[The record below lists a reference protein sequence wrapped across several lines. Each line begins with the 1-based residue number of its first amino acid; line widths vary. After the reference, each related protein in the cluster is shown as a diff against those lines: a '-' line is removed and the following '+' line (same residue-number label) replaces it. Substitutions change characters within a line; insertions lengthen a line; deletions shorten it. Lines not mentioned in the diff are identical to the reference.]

1 MSSGELSA
9 KLKRAN
15 NRSLGLL
22 SRFLALA
29 AAAAFLM
36 IMPVIV
42 AAAAFAFVVVMM
54 VMTAAATFAV
64 LVIVVVTAAAALLMI
79 MPVIVAAAAF
89 AFVVVMMV
97 MTAAARFAVL
107 VIMVM
112 AAAAA
117 FLVIVIVLMIVTAAA
132 FAIVMMMV
140 VTAAAFFAVL
150 VIMIVAAA
158 AAVMMMVMMAA
169 AAALHKLN
177 RIKLGVDLRGRKT
190 DHAEHL
196 REVGQRQDGEAI
208 RRLRNTNAAVDERS
222 DGFAHHI
229 NVARHVKH
237 LFDAGPHNP
246 ESAGLV
252 NEHVAYFERTHFSD
266 GNRHFACFGLQ
277 RLGAFGAFGR
287 GQNEVVRLFKDDFR
301 GRRTLRQELRK
312 RGHFRNSFER

>member
-54 VMTAAATFAV
+54 VMTAAA
-64 LVIVVVTAAAALLMI
+64 
-79 MPVIVAAAAF
+79 
-89 AFVVVMMV
+89 
-97 MTAAARFAVL
+97 RFAVL
-107 VIMVM
+107 VIMVV

-117 FLVIVIVLMIVTAAA
+117 FFVIVLMIVTAAA
-132 FAIVMMMV
+132 FAIVMMVM
-140 VTAAAFFAVL
+140 TAAAFFAVL

>member
-1 MSSGELSA
+1 
-9 KLKRAN
+9 
-15 NRSLGLL
+15 
-22 SRFLALA
+22 
-29 AAAAFLM
+29 
-36 IMPVIV
+36 
-42 AAAAFAFVVVMM
+42 MM

-107 VIMVM
+107 VIMVV

-117 FLVIVIVLMIVTAAA
+117 FFVIVLMIVTAAA
-132 FAIVMMMV
+132 FAIVMMVM
-140 VTAAAFFAVL
+140 TAAAFFAVL

-158 AAVMMMVMMAA
+158 AAVMMVMMAA

>member
-1 MSSGELSA
+1 
-9 KLKRAN
+9 
-15 NRSLGLL
+15 
-22 SRFLALA
+22 
-29 AAAAFLM
+29 M

-107 VIMVM
+107 VIMVV
-112 AAAAA
+112 AAATA
-117 FLVIVIVLMIVTAAA
+117 FFVLVIMIVTAAA
-132 FAIVMMMV
+132 FAIVMMVM
-140 VTAAAFFAVL
+140 TATAFFAVL

-237 LFDAGPHNP
+237 LFDARPHNP

>member
-54 VMTAAATFAV
+54 VMTAAA
-64 LVIVVVTAAAALLMI
+64 
-79 MPVIVAAAAF
+79 
-89 AFVVVMMV
+89 
-97 MTAAARFAVL
+97 RFAVL

-117 FLVIVIVLMIVTAAA
+117 FLVIVLMIVTATA

-252 NEHVAYFERTHFSD
+252 NEHVAHFERTHFSD

>member
-1 MSSGELSA
+1 
-9 KLKRAN
+9 
-15 NRSLGLL
+15 
-22 SRFLALA
+22 
-29 AAAAFLM
+29 M

-107 VIMVM
+107 VIMVV

-117 FLVIVIVLMIVTAAA
+117 FFVIVLMIVTAAA
-132 FAIVMMMV
+132 FAIVMMVM
-140 VTAAAFFAVL
+140 TAAAFFAVL

-158 AAVMMMVMMAA
+158 AAVMMVMMAA

-287 GQNEVVRLFKDDFR
+287 GQNEGVRLFKDDFR

>member
-1 MSSGELSA
+1 
-9 KLKRAN
+9 
-15 NRSLGLL
+15 
-22 SRFLALA
+22 
-29 AAAAFLM
+29 
-36 IMPVIV
+36 
-42 AAAAFAFVVVMM
+42 MM

-64 LVIVVVTAAAALLMI
+64 LVIVVVTAAAALLML

-107 VIMVM
+107 VIMVV

-117 FLVIVIVLMIVTAAA
+117 FFVIVLMIVTAAA
-132 FAIVMMMV
+132 FAIVMMVM
-140 VTAAAFFAVL
+140 TAAAFFAVL

-222 DGFAHHI
+222 DGFAYHI

>member
-107 VIMVM
+107 VIMVV

-117 FLVIVIVLMIVTAAA
+117 FFVIVLMIVTAAA
-132 FAIVMMMV
+132 FAIVMMVM
-140 VTAAAFFAVL
+140 TAAAFFAVL

>member
-1 MSSGELSA
+1 
-9 KLKRAN
+9 
-15 NRSLGLL
+15 
-22 SRFLALA
+22 
-29 AAAAFLM
+29 M

-64 LVIVVVTAAAALLMI
+64 LVIVVVTAAAALLML

-107 VIMVM
+107 VIMVV

-117 FLVIVIVLMIVTAAA
+117 FFVIVLMIVTAAA
-132 FAIVMMMV
+132 FAIVMMVM
-140 VTAAAFFAVL
+140 TAAAFFAVL

>member
-64 LVIVVVTAAAALLMI
+64 LVIVVVTAAAALLML
-79 MPVIVAAAAF
+79 MPVIVAAATF

-107 VIMVM
+107 VIMVV

-117 FLVIVIVLMIVTAAA
+117 FFVIVLMIVTAAA
-132 FAIVMMMV
+132 FAIVMMVM
-140 VTAAAFFAVL
+140 TAAAFFAVL

-287 GQNEVVRLFKDDFR
+287 GQNEVVRFFKDDFR

>member
-107 VIMVM
+107 VIMVV

-117 FLVIVIVLMIVTAAA
+117 FFVLVIMIVTAAA
-132 FAIVMMMV
+132 FAIVMMVM
-140 VTAAAFFAVL
+140 TATAFFAVL

>member
-54 VMTAAATFAV
+54 VMTAAA
-64 LVIVVVTAAAALLMI
+64 
-79 MPVIVAAAAF
+79 
-89 AFVVVMMV
+89 
-97 MTAAARFAVL
+97 RFAVL
-107 VIMVM
+107 VIMVV

-117 FLVIVIVLMIVTAAA
+117 FFVLVIMNVTAAA
-132 FAIVMMMV
+132 FAIVMMVM
-140 VTAAAFFAVL
+140 TATAFFAVL

>member
-1 MSSGELSA
+1 
-9 KLKRAN
+9 
-15 NRSLGLL
+15 
-22 SRFLALA
+22 
-29 AAAAFLM
+29 M

-97 MTAAARFAVL
+97 MTAAACFAVL
-107 VIMVM
+107 VIMVV

-117 FLVIVIVLMIVTAAA
+117 FFVIVLMIVTAAA
-132 FAIVMMMV
+132 FAIVMMVM
-140 VTAAAFFAVL
+140 TAAAFFAVL
-150 VIMIVAAA
+150 VIMIVAAAAAVMMMVMMAAA

>member
-54 VMTAAATFAV
+54 VMTAAA
-64 LVIVVVTAAAALLMI
+64 
-79 MPVIVAAAAF
+79 
-89 AFVVVMMV
+89 
-97 MTAAARFAVL
+97 RFAVL
-107 VIMVM
+107 VIMVV

-117 FLVIVIVLMIVTAAA
+117 FFVLVIMIVTAAA
-132 FAIVMMMV
+132 YAIVMMVM
-140 VTAAAFFAVL
+140 TATAFFAVL

>member
-1 MSSGELSA
+1 
-9 KLKRAN
+9 
-15 NRSLGLL
+15 
-22 SRFLALA
+22 
-29 AAAAFLM
+29 
-36 IMPVIV
+36 
-42 AAAAFAFVVVMM
+42 
-54 VMTAAATFAV
+54 
-64 LVIVVVTAAAALLMI
+64 MI

>member
-29 AAAAFLM
+29 AATAF
-36 IMPVIV
+36 
-42 AAAAFAFVVVMM
+42 
-54 VMTAAATFAV
+54 
-64 LVIVVVTAAAALLMI
+64 LMI

-107 VIMVM
+107 VIMVV

-117 FLVIVIVLMIVTAAA
+117 FFVIVLMIVTAAA
-132 FAIVMMMV
+132 FAIVMMVM
-140 VTAAAFFAVL
+140 TAAAFFAVL

>member
-79 MPVIVAAAAF
+79 MPVIV
-89 AFVVVMMV
+89 
-97 MTAAARFAVL
+97 
-107 VIMVM
+107 

-252 NEHVAYFERTHFSD
+252 NEHVAHFERTHFSD

>member
-1 MSSGELSA
+1 
-9 KLKRAN
+9 
-15 NRSLGLL
+15 
-22 SRFLALA
+22 
-29 AAAAFLM
+29 M

-107 VIMVM
+107 VIMVV

-117 FLVIVIVLMIVTAAA
+117 FFVIVLMIVTAAA
-132 FAIVMMMV
+132 FAIVMMVM
-140 VTAAAFFAVL
+140 TAAAFFAVL

>member
-54 VMTAAATFAV
+54 VMTAAA
-64 LVIVVVTAAAALLMI
+64 
-79 MPVIVAAAAF
+79 
-89 AFVVVMMV
+89 
-97 MTAAARFAVL
+97 RFAVL
-107 VIMVM
+107 VIMVV

-117 FLVIVIVLMIVTAAA
+117 FFVIVLMIVTAAA
-132 FAIVMMMV
+132 FAIVMMVM
-140 VTAAAFFAVL
+140 TAAAFFAVL
-150 VIMIVAAA
+150 VIMVVAAA

>member
-1 MSSGELSA
+1 
-9 KLKRAN
+9 
-15 NRSLGLL
+15 
-22 SRFLALA
+22 
-29 AAAAFLM
+29 
-36 IMPVIV
+36 
-42 AAAAFAFVVVMM
+42 
-54 VMTAAATFAV
+54 
-64 LVIVVVTAAAALLMI
+64 
-79 MPVIVAAAAF
+79 
-89 AFVVVMMV
+89 MMV
-97 MTAAARFAVL
+97 MTAAARFAVLVIMVMAAAAAFLVIVIVLMIVTAAAFAIVMMMVVTAAAFFAVL

-252 NEHVAYFERTHFSD
+252 NEHVAHFERTHFSD

>member
-1 MSSGELSA
+1 
-9 KLKRAN
+9 
-15 NRSLGLL
+15 
-22 SRFLALA
+22 
-29 AAAAFLM
+29 M

-64 LVIVVVTAAAALLMI
+64 LVIVVVTAAA
-79 MPVIVAAAAF
+79 
-89 AFVVVMMV
+89 
-97 MTAAARFAVL
+97 RFAVL
-107 VIMVM
+107 VIMV
-112 AAAAA
+112 
-117 FLVIVIVLMIVTAAA
+117 
-132 FAIVMMMV
+132 
-140 VTAAAFFAVL
+140 
-150 VIMIVAAA
+150 VAAA

>member
-1 MSSGELSA
+1 
-9 KLKRAN
+9 
-15 NRSLGLL
+15 
-22 SRFLALA
+22 
-29 AAAAFLM
+29 M

-97 MTAAARFAVL
+97 MTAAACFAVL
-107 VIMVM
+107 VIMVV

-117 FLVIVIVLMIVTAAA
+117 FFVIVLMIVTAAA
-132 FAIVMMMV
+132 FAIVMMVM
-140 VTAAAFFAVL
+140 TAAAFFAVL

>member
-64 LVIVVVTAAAALLMI
+64 LVIMVV
-79 MPVIVAAAAF
+79 
-89 AFVVVMMV
+89 
-97 MTAAARFAVL
+97 
-107 VIMVM
+107 

-117 FLVIVIVLMIVTAAA
+117 FFVIVLMIVTAAA
-132 FAIVMMMV
+132 FAIVMMVM
-140 VTAAAFFAVL
+140 TAAAFFAVL

>member
-54 VMTAAATFAV
+54 VMTAAA
-64 LVIVVVTAAAALLMI
+64 
-79 MPVIVAAAAF
+79 
-89 AFVVVMMV
+89 
-97 MTAAARFAVL
+97 RFAVL
-107 VIMVM
+107 VIMVV

-117 FLVIVIVLMIVTAAA
+117 FFVLVIMIVTAAA
-132 FAIVMMMV
+132 FAIVMMVM
-140 VTAAAFFAVL
+140 TATAFFAVL

>member
-1 MSSGELSA
+1 
-9 KLKRAN
+9 
-15 NRSLGLL
+15 
-22 SRFLALA
+22 
-29 AAAAFLM
+29 M

-64 LVIVVVTAAAALLMI
+64 LVIVVVTAAA
-79 MPVIVAAAAF
+79 
-89 AFVVVMMV
+89 
-97 MTAAARFAVL
+97 RFAVL
-107 VIMVM
+107 VIMVV

-117 FLVIVIVLMIVTAAA
+117 FFVLVIMIVTAAA
-132 FAIVMMMV
+132 FAIVMMVM
-140 VTAAAFFAVL
+140 TATAFFAVL

>member
-1 MSSGELSA
+1 
-9 KLKRAN
+9 
-15 NRSLGLL
+15 
-22 SRFLALA
+22 
-29 AAAAFLM
+29 M

-107 VIMVM
+107 VIMVV

-117 FLVIVIVLMIVTAAA
+117 FFVLVIMIVTAAA
-132 FAIVMMMV
+132 FAIVMMVM
-140 VTAAAFFAVL
+140 TATAFFAVL

>member
-54 VMTAAATFAV
+54 VMTAAA
-64 LVIVVVTAAAALLMI
+64 
-79 MPVIVAAAAF
+79 
-89 AFVVVMMV
+89 
-97 MTAAARFAVL
+97 RFAVL
-107 VIMVM
+107 VIMVV

-117 FLVIVIVLMIVTAAA
+117 FFVIVLMIVTAAA
-132 FAIVMMMV
+132 FAIVMMVM
-140 VTAAAFFAVL
+140 TAAAFFAVL

-158 AAVMMMVMMAA
+158 AAVMMVMMAA

>member
-54 VMTAAATFAV
+54 VMTAAA
-64 LVIVVVTAAAALLMI
+64 
-79 MPVIVAAAAF
+79 
-89 AFVVVMMV
+89 
-97 MTAAARFAVL
+97 RFAVL
-107 VIMVM
+107 VILVV

-117 FLVIVIVLMIVTAAA
+117 FFVLVIMIVTAAA
-132 FAIVMMMV
+132 FAIVMMVM
-140 VTAAAFFAVL
+140 TATAFFAVL

>member
-1 MSSGELSA
+1 
-9 KLKRAN
+9 
-15 NRSLGLL
+15 
-22 SRFLALA
+22 
-29 AAAAFLM
+29 
-36 IMPVIV
+36 
-42 AAAAFAFVVVMM
+42 MM

-107 VIMVM
+107 VIMVV

-117 FLVIVIVLMIVTAAA
+117 FFVLVTMIVTAAA
-132 FAIVMMMV
+132 FAIVMMVM
-140 VTAAAFFAVL
+140 TAAAFFAVL

>member
-1 MSSGELSA
+1 
-9 KLKRAN
+9 
-15 NRSLGLL
+15 
-22 SRFLALA
+22 
-29 AAAAFLM
+29 M

-252 NEHVAYFERTHFSD
+252 NEHVAHFERTHFSD

>member
-1 MSSGELSA
+1 
-9 KLKRAN
+9 
-15 NRSLGLL
+15 
-22 SRFLALA
+22 
-29 AAAAFLM
+29 M
-36 IMPVIV
+36 IIPVIV

-107 VIMVM
+107 VIMVV

-117 FLVIVIVLMIVTAAA
+117 FFVIVLMIVTAAA
-132 FAIVMMMV
+132 FAIVMMVM
-140 VTAAAFFAVL
+140 TAAAFFAVL